1 MVQQLAG
8 LLEAR
13 FGPALHTANIADSVE
28 LEPNNGYP
36 QVVIRIAQ
44 ATHLPP
50 TTDPNE
56 ARGRIRL
63 RIPIDCMGL
72 ETAVTDA
79 EVDERRKL
87 LAEMARN
94 VLYNQ
99 TEQELLAYLVMTG
112 KVTRGTPPREVPHGT
127 LRRYLLTRKESP

>member
-1 MVQQLAG
+1 MIQQIAS
-8 LLEAR
+8 LLDGR
-13 FGPALHTANIADSVE
+13 FGPALYTSNVADSVE
-28 LEPNNGYP
+28 LEPNDGYP
-36 QVVIRIAQ
+36 RIVIQIAQ

-56 ARGRIRL
+56 ARNRIKL
-63 RIPIDCMGL
+63 RIPIDCRGL
-72 ETAVTDA
+72 ETAVTDE

-94 VLYNQ
+94 VRYNQ
-99 TEQELLAYLVMTG
+99 TEQDLLAYLVMTG

-127 LRRYLLTRKESP
+127 LRRYLLTRKETP